1 MPHSNFLTY
10 PQNQVLRLLSLTQS
24 HEAFMAVSWYRV
36 YDSVFLYFLCSYL
49 VSFSSLF
56 FLVYPFVFLVLSFL
70 FM

>member
-1 MPHSNFLTY
+1 MPHSNFLPY

-24 HEAFMAVSWYRV
+24 HEAFMAICV
-36 YDSVFLYFLCSYL
+36 YDSVFLCFLCSYL